1 MEEFTDTFV
10 VKIASFVL
18 YSVHYYENR
27 SVCVKIG
34 EKLFYRHKDQ
44 T

>member
-1 MEEFTDTFV
+1 MEEFSDTFV

-18 YSVHYYENR
+18 YSIHYYENR
-27 SVCVKIG
+27 SVCEKIG
-34 EKLFYRHKDQ
+34 EKILYRNTDQ